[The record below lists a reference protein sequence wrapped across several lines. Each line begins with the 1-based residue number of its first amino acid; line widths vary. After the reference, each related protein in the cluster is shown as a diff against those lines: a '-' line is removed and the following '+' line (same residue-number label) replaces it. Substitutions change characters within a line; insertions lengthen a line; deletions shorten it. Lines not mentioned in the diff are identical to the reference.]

1 MSDMKTLVD
10 NMNYD
15 EVSSLID
22 DLQILKKKL
31 KSEKSIQR
39 LELRKEKKQK
49 TQLKRLET
57 INQLELKLMKVK
69 SKSIYKN
76 SEVVNID
83 VSEYNKELV

>member
-1 MSDMKTLVD
+1 MKTLVD